1 MDLNAHVKSVIEGTA
16 CKYHNKNPQLEFIN
30 GQIEVTCCC
39 PDFKVICLKKLIR
52 VLIEY
57 KDEPLQIAW
66 RKPEGLLHHKLLP
79 VARALYTMRRLFVLS
94 HTLPA

>member
-1 MDLNAHVKSVIEGTA
+1 MDLNAHVKSVIEVTA
-16 CKYHNKNPQLEFIN
+16 CKYHNENPQLEFIG

-66 RKPEGLLHHKLLP
+66 RKPGDLSHHRLLP
-79 VARALYTMRRLFVLS
+79 VTRALGIMKRLFVLS
-94 HTLPA
+94 HALPA